1 MGVPRGVGRAIPA
14 RVAWAGAAITLVVL
28 ALLAGCVHRDPEPYV
43 PDRPFIGPNGRPLAT
58 LPREASFPERALI
71 ATAPARL
78 ASGELSPP
86 ELLAAISSI
95 MRVVYQEA
103 ALPRTEPRLL
113 ELSAEVDSIR
123 IAIDRLGISG
133 GAVMRQRLDRAR
145 PEDKALFAEVA
156 HLYQRWGLAEMR
168 EGRVDVRVG
177 AAARIEQSI
186 EWDPANP
193 IPVLLL
199 AAYEDLAGFRSNSI
213 ERLSRWERDNPEN
226 DAIDLAR
233 ARKQE
238 RIWKI
243 EGDSLALVRA
253 KELTARIARRQGGWD
268 AAAPWVHM
276 ERARLAFFSDSLGIA
291 EQEAQSALRLESP
304 DRTTEIDARLMLGL
318 CAARAL
324 DYADASRQL
333 DRALALAL
341 EDRSFGELASWL
353 SVPWDQWNARER
365 EEYDRA
371 ADRVGEIARFWE
383 ETDPIWATPRVLENR
398 VEYRRRVAESYFA
411 FSDIHPTTPG
421 PLTEPGR
428 AVIRF
433 GWPTRWEHLGM
444 RDLPG
449 APQSTLD
456 FAVYQTWR
464 FRYEIK
470 DNGADPIDPSGKR
483 LRSERTIQFQ
493 ELPGTFR
500 FHCPDSLTA
509 PKWPE
514 RLFNFDFLGRGYHYH
529 TQVSRFRDEEGGTEL
544 WVALDTELPN
554 YAVRYPFQGLRY
566 DGGAAVDLTLFREER
581 VRDRRDA
588 KAEPDSTRIVRREGK
603 RQWLAGPSRG
613 FALDREDVMR
623 EDWEFRR
630 RAAMIRLRQVA
641 PGRVRVASLLTLR
654 DSRERVVALSADN
667 GDTLSLRPF
676 ASKDLD
682 ASDLM
687 LLTSFGDSL
696 PDQSERELRKGLT
709 VYGTDLE
716 QLDALP
722 KASRLFLRGERIA
735 YYFELYNLD
744 LEGRDKPAVEF
755 STTIE
760 RLNEDAEP
768 IYRVTFRGA
777 GWRLDHRKVT
787 QWNIARSLG
796 VTDLEPGTYRLVV
809 TVDAGSK
816 NSALYRTAYFRV
828 VDADDLVA
836 LYRWG
841 ELPRPMP

>member
-1 MGVPRGVGRAIPA
+1 M
-14 RVAWAGAAITLVVL
+14 
-28 ALLAGCVHRDPEPYV
+28 
-43 PDRPFIGPNGRPLAT
+43 PDRPFIGPNGRPLAGP
-58 LPREASFPERALI
+58 PREASYPERELI
-71 ATAPARL
+71 ATGPARL

-86 ELLAAISSI
+86 ELLAAISRI
-95 MRVVYQEA
+95 MRVIYQEA
-103 ALPRTEPRLL
+103 ALPRTEPRML
-113 ELSAEVDSIR
+113 ELSTEADSIR
-123 IAIDRLGISG
+123 AAIDRLGISG

-145 PEDKALFAEVA
+145 PEDTALFAQVA
-156 HLYQRWGLAEMR
+156 RLYQRWGLVER
-168 EGRVDVRVG
+168 RDGRVDVRVG

-186 EWDPANP
+186 EWDPTNP

-199 AAYEDLAGFRSNSI
+199 AAYEDLAGFRSNAI
-213 ERLSRWERDNPEN
+213 ERLSRWDRVNPEN

-233 ARKQE
+233 VRKQE
-238 RIWKI
+238 RVWTM

-253 KELTARIARRQGGWD
+253 KELTSRIALRQGGWT

-276 ERARLAFFSDSLGIA
+276 QRSRLAFFSDSLEMA
-291 EQEAQSALRLESP
+291 EREAQDALRLERS
-304 DRTTEIDARLMLGL
+304 DHTTEVEARLMLGL

-324 DYADASRQL
+324 DYPEASRQL
-333 DRALALAL
+333 DRALALSL
-341 EDRSFGELASWL
+341 QDRSLGELASWL
-353 SVPWDQWNARER
+353 SVPWDQWNVRER

-371 ADRVGEIARFWE
+371 SDRVEQIARFWE

-398 VEYRRRVAESYFA
+398 VEYRRRIAESYFA
-411 FSDIHPTTPG
+411 FSDIHPITPG
-421 PLTEPGR
+421 PLTEPAR

-433 GWPTRWEHLGM
+433 GWPTRWEHLGT

-449 APQSTLD
+449 APQATLD
-456 FAVYQTWR
+456 FGVYQTWR
-464 FRYEIK
+464 FHYQIL
-470 DNGADPIDPSGKR
+470 DNGADPLDVSANR

-493 ELPGTFR
+493 ELPGTSR

-544 WVALDTELPN
+544 WIALDTELPN

-566 DGGAAVDLTLFREER
+566 DGSAAVDLTLFREER
-581 VRDRRDA
+581 ARDRRDPDA
-588 KAEPDSTRIVRREGK
+588 APDSTRIVRREGK
-603 RQWLAGPSRG
+603 RRWLAGPSRG
-613 FALDREDVMR
+613 FTLDREDVMR
-623 EDWEFRR
+623 DNWEFRR
-630 RAAMIRLRQVA
+630 RAAMTHLTQVA

-654 DSRERVVALSADN
+654 DARERVVALSADN
-667 GDTLSLRPF
+667 GDTLTLRPF
-676 ASKDLD
+676 APKDLD

-696 PDQSERELRKGLT
+696 PDQEERELRPGLT

-716 QLDALP
+716 QLNALP

-744 LEGRDKPAVEF
+744 LGGRDKPAVEF

-760 RLNEDAEP
+760 RLNDDGDP
-768 IYRVTFRGA
+768 VYRVTFRGA

-787 QWNIARSLG
+787 QWNVARSLG
-796 VTDLEPGTYRLVV
+796 VTDLEPGIYRLVV

-816 NSALYRTAYFRV
+816 SSALYRTAYFRV
-828 VDADDLVA
+828 VESDDLVA